1 MSIPTPDK
9 ILPLAA
15 LGWRKKPMPGITTRA
30 DLRILAD
37 HQYGGDATDR
47 RMVLSVEEL
56 EKMMEVAKASPTKR
70 LVLHQV
76 GVRVQLVEHVESGHR
91 YEVVKLVAGELKA
104 EQSPMGFMS

>member
-1 MSIPTPDK
+1 MSIPDPEK

-15 LGWRKKPMPGITTRA
+15 LGWRKKPMPGITARA
-30 DLRILAD
+30 DLRILVD

-56 EKMMEVAKASPTKR
+56 EKMLDVARAAPTKR
-70 LVLHQV
+70 AILHQV

-91 YEVVKLVAGELKA
+91 YEVVRLVAGELKA
-104 EQSPMGFMS
+104 EQSLMGFMS